1 MAQGERDE
9 KAPTRSYTR
18 WSVRYIWSYWRFT
31 FWKWGRSAHVRQ
43 IVKQLDPDSG
53 KLRKHRRLNH
63 RGYVADGPKFVW
75 HLDRH
80 DKLKLF
86 AFSIHSCIDKFLQY
100 LIWRE
105 VVSSNKK
112 PELIAKFYL
121 DAVKSL
127 EGILLQIKIYNC
139 TDHSL
144 TEPCI
149 YTSALNGNLAINYLS
164 VIASPQNQT
173 IESYWSVSQRDRLG
187 WRKRFFKDLVDLV
200 LLNADDPFVHLF
212 LHKQSKL

>member
-18 WSVRYIWSYWRFT
+18 WYVRYIWSYWRFT
-31 FWKWGRSAHVRQ
+31 FWKWGRSADVRQ

-127 EGILLQIKIYNC
+127 EGILLQIKIDNC
-139 TDHSL
+139 TEHSL
-144 TEPCI
+144 TEPM
-149 YTSALNGNLAINYLS
+149 YLHLNVKWELRN
-164 VIASPQNQT
+164 
-173 IESYWSVSQRDRLG
+173 
-187 WRKRFFKDLVDLV
+187 
-200 LLNADDPFVHLF
+200 
-212 LHKQSKL
+212 